1 MTLVKERK
9 SSLASDFL
17 RRDVRFLTTLLG
29 DVIREQEGEK
39 IFQKIEEIRNMAK
52 KIRENPASSERL
64 IEKLMKLMRALNP
77 DETCQIA
84 RAFTIY
90 FQLVNIAEEM
100 QRVRRLRFYEMEESR
115 LQEMSIRKLFRDL
128 RSRGIRDNEVLDFLS
143 KMEVELVLTAH
154 PTEAKRRTILDH
166 LLRIAQA
173 LASLDRQDLTVPERT
188 SAVNRIK
195 EILEILWQTAEIRRR
210 KRDVSDEVE
219 QTLFYFQRTIL
230 ELVPEVHQKI
240 RSEFEK
246 NYGRS
251 VWLSPFI
258 RFGSWVGADRDGN
271 PNVTCEVTRQTA
283 EKHRRLIFRNYL
295 AKVEALMLKFSQSE
309 TRVPVSKE
317 LLRSLDEDRKLL
329 PDLARELSRYELTEI
344 YRKKFTFVYQKL
356 ENTLQKKEQGYASA
370 EAFLKDLL
378 LIRESV
384 EKNQGRMAARGDLLR
399 LMDQV
404 RAFGFHLAQLDIRD
418 HSSKIRQALREL
430 FSPECTEE
438 KLLEKIQEPAAR
450 QARSGQAAAG
460 GLSESGPAFGAS
472 AKRLSPESADIV
484 RQLEM
489 MRELQL
495 EDYLVSLTEYPS
507 DMLSLFYLA
516 KECGLI
522 RIQNRKVKEG
532 RIGLIPLFETIDS
545 LGRCHEVMDRLFSIP
560 VYKSYLDSRGGVQE
574 VMLGYSDSNKDGGYF
589 AANWKLYLA
598 QKRLAETAVRHRIKL
613 RLFHGKGGTIDR
625 GGGESHKAILAQPYA
640 AFGGRIKVTEQ
651 GEVVS
656 QKYSNPVIAQRN
668 LEQLITAVMWTNLVS
683 KKEIMV
689 HKKISA
695 WEERASILS
704 DHAFRFY
711 RELVFETPGFL
722 DFYYQATPIQAFE
735 MARIGSRPAAR
746 QPRSGQAAVG
756 GPSES
761 GPAMRSKSGRRFED
775 LRAIPWVMSWI
786 QSRYI
791 LSAWYGIGHA
801 LSSYTE
807 ERGPEGL
814 RELQE
819 MYQEWPFFRS
829 LIDNAQLS
837 LVKTDLYIAGT
848 YAALVEDTSLR
859 CSIHDRISAEYK
871 RTVEKVLEVSSQK
884 ELLDFHQVMKDSI
897 SLRNPYVDPLNYL
910 QVIFLEKM
918 RKSLAGGIDE
928 KRKQKI
934 DEILLLTVN
943 GIAFGMKSTG

>member
-1 MTLVKERK
+1 MTLLKDRK
-9 SSLASDFL
+9 TSSPSDL

-29 DVIREQEGEK
+29 DLIREQEGEK
-39 IFQKIEEIRNMAK
+39 IFSRIEEIRSLAK
-52 KIRENPASSERL
+52 KIRENPESSGRL
-64 IEKLMKLMRALNP
+64 IEKLMKRMRSLSLE
-77 DETCQIA
+77 ETYQIA

-90 FQLVNIAEEM
+90 FQLVNIAEEA

-115 LQEMSIRKLFRDL
+115 PQEMSIRKLFRDL
-128 RSRGIRDNEVLDFLS
+128 RARGVRESEVLDFLS
-143 KMEVELVLTAH
+143 KMEVELVVTAH

-173 LASLDRQDLTVPERT
+173 LASLNRQDVTAAERAA
-188 SAVNRIK
+188 AVSRIK

-210 KRDVSDEVE
+210 KRDVADEVE
-219 QTLFYFQRTIL
+219 QALFYFQRTIL

-240 RSEFEK
+240 RDEFEK

-251 VWLSPFI
+251 PALSPFI

-295 AKVEALMLKFSQSE
+295 AKVEALMLRFSQSE
-309 TRVPVSKE
+309 SRAPVTKE
-317 LLRSLDEDRKLL
+317 LLRSLEEDRKLM
-329 PDLARELSRYELTEI
+329 PDLARQLSRYESTEI
-344 YRKKFTFVYQKL
+344 YRKKFTFIHQKL
-356 ENTLQKKEQGYASA
+356 ENTFQKKGQPAEPGAGYASA
-370 EAFLKDLL
+370 DAFWKDLF
-378 LIRESV
+378 LIKESV
-384 EKNQGRMAARGDLLR
+384 EKNHGRMAARGDLSR

-404 RAFGFHLAQLDIRD
+404 RAFGFHLAQLDVRD

-430 FSPECTEE
+430 LPSECTEQ
-438 KLLEKIQEPAAR
+438 KLVEKIQ
-450 QARSGQAAAG
+450 GQGWTSDAIR
-460 GLSESGPAFGAS
+460 
-472 AKRLSPESADIV
+472 KQLSPESLDIIS
-484 RQLEM
+484 QLEM
-489 MRELQL
+489 MKELQKGEAPNRV
-495 EDYLVSLTEYPS
+495 EDYLVSLSEHPS

-522 RIQNRKVKEG
+522 RIENRKVKES
-532 RIGLIPLFETIDS
+532 RIGLVPLFETIDS
-545 LGRCHEVMDRLFSIP
+545 LARCHEVMDRLFSMP
-560 VYKSYLDSRGGVQE
+560 VYKSYLESRGGVQE

-598 QKRLAETAVRHRIKL
+598 QKRLAEIAARHRVKL

-640 AFGGRIKVTEQ
+640 AFGGRIKITEQ

-656 QKYSNPVIAQRN
+656 QKYSNQVIAQRN
-668 LEQLITAVMWTNLVS
+668 LEQLITAVVWTNLVS
-683 KKEIMV
+683 AKETAQ

-695 WEERASILS
+695 WEQRAGMLS
-704 DHAFRFY
+704 DRAFRFY

-735 MARIGSRPAAR
+735 IARIGSRPAAR
-746 QPRSGQAAVG
+746 R
-756 GPSES
+756 E
-761 GPAMRSKSGRRFED
+761 GRRFED

-801 LSSYTE
+801 LTSYIE

-814 RELQE
+814 RGLQE
-819 MYQEWPFFRS
+819 MYQGWPFFRS

-848 YAALVEDTSLR
+848 YAKLVEDKALGLA
-859 CSIHDRISAEYK
+859 IHDRISAEYK
-871 RTVEKVLEVSSQK
+871 RTVDKVLAVSSQK
-884 ELLDFHQVMKDSI
+884 ELLDFHQVLKDSI

-918 RKSLAGGIDE
+918 REEQSEDK
-928 KRKQKI
+928 KRKM

>member
-9 SSLASDFL
+9 SSSASDFL

-173 LASLDRQDLTVPERT
+173 LASLDRQDLTVPERI

-195 EILEILWQTAEIRRR
+195 EILEILWQTDEIRRR

-230 ELVPEVHQKI
+230 ELVPEVHHKI

-317 LLRSLDEDRKLL
+317 LLHSLDEDRKLL
-329 PDLARELSRYELTEI
+329 PDLARELSRYESTEI
-344 YRKKFTFVYQKL
+344 YRKKFTFIYQKL
-356 ENTLQKKEQGYASA
+356 ENTLQKKNPGYISA
-370 EAFLKDLL
+370 EVFLRDLL

-399 LMDQV
+399 LMDQA

-430 FSPECTEE
+430 FSPECTAEDAPGLPGEAGAVPVLMPSQREGIRTGGGEAERSSPLTEE
-438 KLLEKIQEPAAR
+438 KLLEKIQAPP
-450 QARSGQAAAG
+450 SGT
-460 GLSESGPAFGAS
+460 FG
-472 AKRLSPESADIV
+472 KGLSPESADIV

-598 QKRLAETAVRHRIKL
+598 QKRLAETAVRHRVKL

-656 QKYSNPVIAQRN
+656 QKYSNSVIAQRN

-683 KKEIMV
+683 KKEITE

-695 WEERASILS
+695 WEERAGILS
-704 DHAFRFY
+704 DRAFRFY

-735 MARIGSRPAAR
+735 MARIGSR
-746 QPRSGQAAVG
+746 
-756 GPSES
+756 
-761 GPAMRSKSGRRFED
+761 PAMRSKSGRRFED

-801 LSSYTE
+801 LSSYID

-848 YAALVEDTSLR
+848 YAALVEDSSLR
-859 CSIHDRISAEYK
+859 RSIHDRISAEYK

-897 SLRNPYVDPLNYL
+897 NLRNPYVDPLNYL

-918 RKSLAGGIDE
+918 RKSLAGGMDE
-928 KRKQKI
+928 ERKQKI